1 MIEFRLP
8 EIGEG
13 VTEATVT
20 AVFAEAGKPA
30 RKDEPFVEL
39 ETDKA
44 AFELPCQFDGKV
56 KDIAVAVGDTVKVG
70 GLIAVIEEGSHAPD
84 SKTKPDAAKQPEP
97 APTPAGGVEKPAE
110 KNNPG
115 TAKVEEP
122 PPAPAK
128 PVEQKKGRPASAPPS
143 SPAAKSLA
151 RDLGINIS
159 EVKSAAGGRV
169 SLEDVRAHAKD
180 LINSPSAGGAG
191 GLPDFSPW
199 GEIERAP
206 VSTVGKA
213 SAQQLSKS
221 WRTIPHVT
229 HHDSADITELEQLR
243 KTFSPKAEEAGGKL
257 TVTAIMVKVAASA
270 LGVFTKFNGS
280 FDEARGEM
288 IFKKYVNIGVAVDTE
303 RGLMV
308 PVIKNASEK
317 NIVEISIE
325 LSDLA
330 KRAREKNIKPDEL
343 AGATFTVSN
352 LGGIG
357 GDSFTPIINPPEVAI
372 LGLARANVRPVF
384 DAASGQFKPRT
395 ILPLSLSYDHRMIDG
410 AEAARFARWVA
421 EAVEE
426 PFKLVFEG

>member
-70 GLIAVIEEGSHAPD
+70 GLIAVIEEGNDAPG
-84 SKTKPDAAKQPEP
+84 SETRPEP
-97 APTPAGGVEKPAE
+97 APTPPAE
-110 KNNPG
+110 KNSPG
-115 TAKVEEP
+115 PAKVEEP
-122 PPAPAK
+122 PPAHTK
-128 PVEQKKGRPASAPPS
+128 PVEHKKGPASAPPS

-221 WRTIPHVT
+221 WRTVPHVT